1 MFCMRE
7 IGLRFVS
14 LGQNDDE
21 TVNNIREMP
30 TDEPR
35 SEQQRLPNGN
45 RGDDFYKK
53 LMFYEQNSSTSNSNG
68 YHQPSTNSSRRSLFQ
83 QSPSIPST
91 SKGFPSSLSRQ
102 TPQTSSRP
110 NLCSANSSNKQTSAA
125 ASLVD
130 RMQRSKSYKDLFDPP
145 TSSSATAHQIYY
157 QPQSHETRS
166 SHLMHPSSLATTPTS
181 NPPNLFPY
189 YSSSFYYSNTN
200 GTTPSSPTAIVG
212 SMLGNAPTN
221 RILDQTNHSSG
232 LTDFQRRQQS
242 LQHSTSSNNLLLDD
256 VSSSSTVS
264 HLPKPPPGIPSQN
277 ARYASRLE
285 LTGHVHLFA
294 VSGVAVTKWIT

>member
-1 MFCMRE
+1 MRHCWRKNE
-7 IGLRFVS
+7 VLFRFS

-21 TVNNIREMP
+21 TVENIREMSN
-30 TDEPR
+30 DESR

-53 LMFYEQNSSTSNSNG
+53 LMFYEQNSSASNNNG

-83 QSPSIPST
+83 QPSSIPST
-91 SKGFPSSLSRQ
+91 GKAFQSSLSRQ
-102 TPQTSSRP
+102 TPQMSSRP
-110 NLCSANSSNKQTSAA
+110 NLSSATSAYKQTSAA

-145 TSSSATAHQIYY
+145 TSTSATAHQIYY

-166 SHLMHPSSLATTPTS
+166 NHLMHPASVATTPTS
-181 NPPNLFPY
+181 NPNNLFPY

-221 RILDQTNHSSG
+221 RILEQTNHSSG
-232 LTDFQRRQQS
+232 LTDFQRR
-242 LQHSTSSNNLLLDD
+242 QHSTSSNNLLLDD

-277 ARYASRLE
+277 ARYESNHCRQSSPERLTE
-285 LTGHVHLFA
+285 SVRLF
-294 VSGVAVTKWIT
+294 

>member
-1 MFCMRE
+1 MPA
-7 IGLRFVS
+7 
-14 LGQNDDE
+14 DE
-21 TVNNIREMP
+21 TK
-30 TDEPR
+30 

-53 LMFYEQNSSTSNSNG
+53 LMFYEQNSSTSNTNG
-68 YHQPSTNSSRRSLFQ
+68 HHQPSTNSSRRSLFQ
-83 QSPSIPST
+83 QPPSIPST

-102 TPQTSSRP
+102 TPQTTSRLNLSS
-110 NLCSANSSNKQTSAA
+110 SNSSYKQTSAA

-166 SHLMHPSSLATTPTS
+166 SHLIHPSSTATTPTS
-181 NPPNLFPY
+181 NPNNLFPY

-200 GTTPSSPTAIVG
+200 GTTPTSPTAIVG

-221 RILDQTNHSSG
+221 RILEQTNHSSG
-232 LTDFQRRQQS
+232 LTDFQRRH
-242 LQHSTSSNNLLLDD
+242 HSSSSNNFLLDD

-264 HLPKPPPGIPSQN
+264 HLPKPPPGVPSQN
-277 ARYASRLE
+277 ARYGPSLE
-285 LTGHVHLFA
+285 LIGHVDLFRSFRRRRYK
-294 VSGVAVTKWIT
+294 VDNLNGRVKDNNNNSREGSLERSQLS